1 METFMKVWSYSEPLI
16 RWLHIV
22 AGILWIGM
30 LYFFNFVNGFV
41 AAKLDGDAK
50 KKVVP
55 ELMPRALFWF
65 RWGAAW
71 TWISGFILLAVIYY
85 HQKNLFENAM
95 DPVWKPLTITLGLA
109 VLVVPMIYDLLA
121 KSVAKNEVMAVIGL
135 VFVTAY
141 AYLASSFGGF
151 GYRGYVIH
159 IGAIFGTIMAMN
171 VWMRI
176 WPSQRQI
183 ITAVKNGTAP
193 DAKLVALAG
202 TRSRHNTYMSVP
214 LIWSMINAHTT
225 AYASCWLYVVGA
237 VAVGWFVVMQF
248 YKKAA
253 KVTGF

>member
-1 METFMKVWSYSEPLI
+1 MDNVMFYLDPVL
-16 RWLHIV
+16 RWVHVV

-65 RWGAAW
+65 RYGALW
-71 TWISGFILLAVIYY
+71 TWISGFILLTIIFY
-85 HQKNLFENAM
+85 HQKNLFNGMPE
-95 DPVWKPLTITLGLA
+95 WKPLTIMLGVC
-109 VLVVPMIYDLLA
+109 VLVAPVIYDLLA
-121 KSVAKNEVMAVIGL
+121 KSVAKIEVLAAIGFLLMAGYV
-135 VFVTAY
+135 
-141 AYLASSFGGF
+141 YLAANHAGF

-159 IGAIFGTIMAMN
+159 VGAIFGTIMAFN

-176 WPSQRQI
+176 WPAQRQI

-193 DAKLVALAG
+193 DAALVALAG
-202 TRSRHNTYMSVP
+202 ARSRHNTYMSVP
-214 LIWSMINAHTT
+214 LVWTMLNAHSV
-225 AYASCWLYVVGA
+225 AFASSWLYAVGA
-237 VAVGWFVVMQF
+237 IAIGWLVVMAF

-253 KVTGF
+253 GVQGF